1 MISIS
6 QQTWLQPWIKLARG
20 ERPSE
25 QLRALAKTLLVPLAG
40 IAAFLL
46 LWAVAAGQIK
56 LESLRGWMTL
66 PYIAKVYGV
75 PESRLRETLGLPPT
89 GDEDRSLRSW
99 LDLQGIDPVSGRAR
113 IEALILAETIRR
125 EAPGD

>member
-20 ERPSE
+20 ERPLE

-46 LWAVAAGQIK
+46 LWAVAAGQINTSLGAFPGPLDVWQQGGAL
-56 LESLRGWMTL
+56 LEEH
-66 PYIAKVYGV
+66 A
-75 PESRLRETLGLPPT
+75 
-89 GDEDRSLRSW
+89 
-99 LDLQGIDPVSGRAR
+99 
-113 IEALILAETIRR
+113 AERR
-125 EAPGD
+125 

>member
-20 ERPSE
+20 ERPLE

-46 LWAVAAGQIK
+46 LWAVAAGQINTSLGAFPGPLDVWQQGGAL
-56 LESLRGWMTL
+56 LE
-66 PYIAKVYGV
+66 
-75 PESRLRETLGLPPT
+75 
-89 GDEDRSLRSW
+89 
-99 LDLQGIDPVSGRAR
+99 
-113 IEALILAETIRR
+113 
-125 EAPGD
+125 